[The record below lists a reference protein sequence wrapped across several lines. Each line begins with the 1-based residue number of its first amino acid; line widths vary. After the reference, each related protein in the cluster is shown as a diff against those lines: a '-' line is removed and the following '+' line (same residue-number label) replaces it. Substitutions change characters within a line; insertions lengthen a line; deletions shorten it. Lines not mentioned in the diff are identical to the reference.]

1 MGGFE
6 DYRFSLSRL
15 NSLSLVSSVCRSF
28 CLCLSAPPH
37 HPQQQ
42 QQQQQQL
49 RHHHEPQEPY
59 HYQST
64 VLRAGPTTPSSLPA
78 DDDSWRH
85 YRGLA
90 LEATRQMD
98 PSDPRHKAVPLP
110 YVNAYCLDDGNNRR
124 SSSFGYPSTT
134 FQVTS
139 RDDGHLYCLRRFD
152 NVRSVSPK
160 IAAAV
165 TERWNNTNNEQSHDD
180 PHPNVVAFYHCFV
193 AQRAVFFC
201 HAYTGGA
208 RTLRERLVE
217 RGPLAE
223 PAVWSCIAQLVSA
236 LRHIH
241 VRQRLAA
248 RTVQLQ
254 HVLCSDNNDTN
265 NDRLRLRIN
274 CVGILDALEFEARK
288 HVADLQRQDVR
299 DLGCLILSLATGTEV
314 TAGTDASTLHN
325 CESYV
330 GQNYSRELH
339 TLAVTLIRAVPPS
352 IVDVCRA
359 IASRGSMEE
368 QDAAYRA
375 LDRTERA
382 LATEYDAGRVMR
394 MMLKLGFVN
403 ERPEFG
409 PNRRWSQSG
418 DCYVLKL
425 FRDYGT

>member
-1 MGGFE
+1 VVCVCVRACVRVEWPEGLEAMQF
-6 DYRFSLSRL
+6 L
-15 NSLSLVSSVCRSF
+15 SLSLELTLTRFYLS
-28 CLCLSAPPH
+28 LCLAPP
-37 HPQQQ
+37 PQQQ
-42 QQQQQQL
+42 PRQQD
-49 RHHHEPQEPY
+49 QEPY
-59 HYQST
+59 HYQNT
-64 VLRAGPTTPSSLPA
+64 VIAAGPTPSSLPSLA
-78 DDDSWRH
+78 LPDESWRY

-110 YVNAYCLDDGNNRR
+110 YVNAYCLDENNRSR
-124 SSSFGYPSTT
+124 SSSFGYPSTS

-139 RDDGHLYCLRRFD
+139 REDGHLYCLRRFD

-165 TERWNNTNNEQSHDD
+165 TERWTCSE
-180 PHPNVVAFYHCFV
+180 PHPNVVPFYHCFV

-201 HAYTGGA
+201 HAYIPGA
-208 RTLRERLVE
+208 KTLRERLVG
-217 RGPLAE
+217 GPLAE

-236 LRHIH
+236 LRQIHI
-241 VRQRLAA
+241 RDRLAA

-254 HVLCSDNNDTN
+254 HVLCTSNSSD
-265 NDRLRLRIN
+265 DRLRLRIN

-314 TAGTDASTLHN
+314 TTGTDASTLRN
-325 CESYV
+325 CEAFC
-330 GQNYSRELH
+330 GQNYSRDLH
-339 TLAVTLIRAVPPS
+339 NLAVTLIRAVPPS
-352 IVDVCRA
+352 IMDVSRA